1 MNENEKTVW
10 NFYVNILEKHADEL
24 TMKEVDVKLDGQKP
38 EVEDRKEED
47 ILWDYSVKKEKNH
60 RQKNSRK

>member
-24 TMKEVDVKLDGQKP
+24 TMKEVDVKKAFLK
-38 EVEDRKEED
+38 
-47 ILWDYSVKKEKNH
+47 
-60 RQKNSRK
+60 